1 MGTHT
6 RAMAATQCHVYSP
19 TSRLRFA
26 ATMIAAFAAIIIL
39 LVGFNMN
46 SSSSPLGTGAW
57 KMGARSPAVGLGRRG
72 MMGMAQNPR
81 GIKGM
86 EGCLTRRFDP
96 ERSLY
101 SNQRPGSDQRT
112 ILRRSAAPSDGRPV
126 QASALVDVD
135 DSNFKEIVEQSA
147 IPVLVDFW
155 APWCGPCRLIEPL
168 IEEIS
173 NEYDGRMLTVKVNI
187 DESPETATK
196 LGIRSI
202 PSLMIFKDGSRKET
216 IVGAVPKNTITSALE
231 KLL

>member
-1 MGTHT
+1 
-6 RAMAATQCHVYSP
+6 
-19 TSRLRFA
+19 
-26 ATMIAAFAAIIIL
+26 
-39 LVGFNMN
+39 
-46 SSSSPLGTGAW
+46 
-57 KMGARSPAVGLGRRG
+57 
-72 MMGMAQNPR
+72 MMGMARVPR
-81 GIKGM
+81 GNKGM
-86 EGCLTRRFDP
+86 EGFTTGRFSL
-96 ERSLY
+96 ERSY
-101 SNQRPGSDQRT
+101 FSNQRPGCNQRT
-112 ILRRSAAPSDGRPV
+112 MLRRSAAPSDE
-126 QASALVDVD
+126 ASTLVDVD

-173 NEYDGRMLTVKVNI
+173 NEYDGRMLTVKVNT

-216 IVGAVPKNTITSALE
+216 IVGAVPKNTITSALD